1 MGRMVLILLVLLAAI
16 GLLTVIYEIVVS
28 NVNID
33 WQSP

>member
-1 MGRMVLILLVLLAAI
+1 MRRIALVLVVFAAAI
-16 GLLTVIYEIVVS
+16 GALTVIYEIVVS